1 MEFKNLFPE
10 VLYHSYIVEGEPTST
25 SISLCEFLKDKE
37 GNDIEILCQN
47 YDSFAI
53 ADGELIKE
61 WHSQKSIDG
70 NKRMCIIGA
79 KFINHDAER
88 TLLKMIEEPA
98 EHTHFF
104 IVIPNSLLLLD
115 TIRSRA
121 HVVKSNS
128 LKNFPKDFPLGV
140 PKGKSFGP
148 EDNKI
153 EKEAK
158 EFLKLELKNKFEII
172 EKLVKAHKDEDLDS
186 GGLRYHAIEFLNQI
200 EKIIYEKWQKEK
212 TLEVGLPKLKILE
225 EIGEKRSYLNTPGAS
240 VKMIL
245 EHIAIMLE

>member
-1 MEFKNLFPE
+1 MEFKKLFPE

-25 SISLCEFLKDKE
+25 SLSLCEFLKDRE

-53 ADGELIKE
+53 ADSELIKE

-104 IVIPNSLLLLD
+104 IVIQNSLLLLD

-121 HVVKSNS
+121 HTIKPFDNVDRS
-128 LKNFPKDFPLGV
+128 L
-140 PKGKSFGP
+140 
-148 EDNKI
+148 I

-158 EFLKLELKNKFEII
+158 EFLKLELKDKFEMI

-186 GGLRYHAIEFLNQI
+186 GGLRHHAIELLNQI
-200 EKIIYEKWQKEK
+200 EKNVYEKWQKNK
-212 TLEVGLPKLKILE
+212 KNLEVGLPENKETIKILE
-225 EIGEKRSYLNTPGAS
+225 EIGEKRTYLNTPGAS

-245 EHIAIMLE
+245 EHIAIML

>member
-1 MEFKNLFPE
+1 MEEFKKLFPE
-10 VLYHSYIVEGEPTST
+10 VLYHSYIVEGEPAST
-25 SISLCEFLKDKE
+25 SLSLCEFLKDKE
-37 GNDIEILCQN
+37 GNEIEILCQN

-53 ADGELIKE
+53 DDSELIKE

-88 TLLKMIEEPA
+88 TLLKIIEEPR

-104 IVIPNSLLLLD
+104 IIIPNSLLLLD

-121 HVVKSNS
+121 HVVKPFENINRN
-128 LKNFPKDFPLGV
+128 L
-140 PKGKSFGP
+140 
-148 EDNKI
+148 I

-158 EFLKLELKNKFEII
+158 EFLKLELKDKFEII
-172 EKLVKAHKDEDLDS
+172 EKLVKAHKDEDTDS
-186 GGLRYHAIEFLNQI
+186 GGLRHHAIGLLNEI
-200 EKIIYEKWQKEK
+200 EKVVYEKWQKTK
-212 TLEVGLPKLKILE
+212 NLEVGLPENKEMIKILE
-225 EIGEKRSYLNTPGAS
+225 EIGEKRSYLNTPGAG